1 MSCHRFTHLQ
11 FLKWQS
17 AVPRGYKSV
26 PCGYKSVPR
35 GYKSVPRGYKLVP
48 CGYKYTRS
56 GIELPGQL
64 KKEEDVVENMN
75 KGLTDAKELEPG
87 EKLLVQKHFPIPPLK

>member
-1 MSCHRFTHLQ
+1 MGSVSCHRFTHLQ

-17 AVPRGYKSV
+17 AVPRGYKLV

-35 GYKSVPRGYKLVP
+35 GYESVPCGYKSVPHGYKLVP

-64 KKEEDVVENMN
+64 KTPCIIFNISDE
-75 KGLTDAKELEPG
+75 
-87 EKLLVQKHFPIPPLK
+87 FY